1 MRNNTVSIAKGLGIM
16 LMVIGHSGC
25 PMGLT
30 YFIYFFH
37 MPLFFFIS
45 GYFFNPESVD
55 SKRIFLN
62 RKIKT
67 LWMPFLKWS
76 LIFLLLHNVLYS
88 IHFEEVLYT
97 WTDIW
102 KRLIIIPF
110 MFGEDTLLGGYWFL
124 NNLFY
129 CSVLCLFFTW
139 LFKYISSNMRM
150 ISSIFFII
158 ATIVFM
164 LSLFLNNIID
174 NNVVKRLPV
183 MCFSGVMFGSGYLFS
198 QFKFKFI
205 KNRWLWVIS
214 FVILVLGVVL
224 KPLIRPFSTATP
236 LDVPYIIMMALVG
249 VYFVFYL
256 SHVVNRTFLRTLLG
270 YIGDHSL
277 IILTFHFLVFK
288 FASWFIVL
296 VNNLSMSE
304 IARHPHVK
312 FEEPNWWWLFYSI
325 LGISL
330 PVTYIFLKD
339 RIVLH
344 IRQIYK

>member
-25 PMGLT
+25 PPGL
-30 YFIYFFH
+30 YHFIYFFH

-45 GYFFNPESVD
+45 GYFFNPESTR
-55 SKRIFLN
+55 SKKVFLS
-62 RKIKT
+62 RKIQT
-67 LWMPFLKWS
+67 LWMPFVKWS
-76 LIFLLLHNVLYS
+76 LVFLLLHNVLYS

-97 WTDIW
+97 WSDIW
-102 KRLIIIPF
+102 KRLILIPL

-139 LFKYISSNMRM
+139 LLKYISSNMRM
-150 ISSIFFII
+150 ISTIFFII
-158 ATIVFM
+158 ATTAFM
-164 LSLFLNNIID
+164 LSLFLNNIIS
-174 NNVVKRLPV
+174 NNVLKQLPSIF
-183 MCFSGVMFGSGYLFS
+183 FSAVIFGAGYLFS

-205 KNRWLWVIS
+205 KSRWLWMIS
-214 FVILVLGVVL
+214 FVILVIGVIL
-224 KPLIRPFSTATP
+224 KPLSRPFISANP
-236 LDVPYIIMMALVG
+236 LDTPYIIVMALVG
-249 VYFVFYL
+249 VYFLFYL
-256 SHVVNRTFLRTLLG
+256 SHVLNRTFLRTLLV

-296 VNNLSMSE
+296 VNNLPMSE
-304 IARHPHVK
+304 IATHPHIK

-325 LGISL
+325 FGISL
-330 PVTYIFLKD
+330 PITFKFLKD
-339 RIVLH
+339 RTEFH